1 VVATRNR
8 RRNGRA
14 MREDTIIDAMRRSNQ
29 LHKET
34 TLVKEMLIGEPTF
47 VQEQEGKTRRK
58 GKAKANDEGEGSN
71 DLPPQK

>member
-47 VQEQEGKTRRK
+47 VQE
-58 GKAKANDEGEGSN
+58 
-71 DLPPQK
+71 